1 METILAGASEEELR
15 SVLTGISTL
24 LVIFERH
31 LMSRADSRES
41 ERELEE
47 QLPRGAGSPAPA
59 DR

>member
-24 LVIFERH
+24 LVLIERH
-31 LMSRADSRES
+31 LVSRAGSLKTG
-41 ERELEE
+41 RELEE
-47 QLPRGAGSPAPA
+47 QSPRDAGSPAPA